1 MDAAAREKRVGRV
14 EEEAAQDAIGK
25 ASKAA
30 KRQVT
35 VPGRD
40 TGTGTSTRTRLG
52 FTAPPAHD

>member
-1 MDAAAREKRVGRV
+1 MDAAAREKRVGRA